1 MGLWIVG
8 IVLEVKPV
16 AMTNWQLLQVQ
27 RQAQTY
33 ARGQNWKIQK
43 LEVLWRFRV
52 KMSQKLLPKLTKK
65 RPDQLKI
72 RVQAV
77 SSLDQ
82 TIPIWTRSIQLPQK

>member
-1 MGLWIVG
+1 MVPWIVD
-8 IVLEVKPV
+8 IVLEVKL
-16 AMTNWQLLQVQ
+16 AEMTNWQLLRVQ
-27 RQAQTY
+27 RQAQIC

-43 LEVLWRFRV
+43 LVVLWRFRV
-52 KMSQKLLPKLTKK
+52 KTSQKRLPKLTKK